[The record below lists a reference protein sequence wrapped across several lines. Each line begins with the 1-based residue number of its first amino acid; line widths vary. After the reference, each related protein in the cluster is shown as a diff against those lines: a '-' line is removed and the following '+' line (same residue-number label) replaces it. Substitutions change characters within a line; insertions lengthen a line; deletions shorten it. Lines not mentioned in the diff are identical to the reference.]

1 LNFSDM
7 RIGEKLF
14 ADFAI
19 VLLLTAALEIVAV
32 VQRGAMDTDGSDGE
46 SVRAEKTAINEV

>member
-1 LNFSDM
+1 M

-32 VQRGAMDTDGSDGE
+32 VQRGAMDTDESDGE
-46 SVRAEKTAINEV
+46 SVRAENSYK